1 MNPLNLPPL
10 FRRLSALEI
19 AARELEQAKR
29 DLLTH
34 ASLREYYMA
43 LEEMLGVRI
52 ARLEQAVRDLSA
64 SAPSETPQHLRDHAQ

>member
-1 MNPLNLPPL
+1 MKLLRILAKPT
-10 FRRLSALEI
+10 ALEI

-34 ASLREYYMA
+34 SALREYYMA

-52 ARLEQAVRDLSA
+52 ARLEQAVHDLA
-64 SAPSETPQHLRDHAQ
+64 APTPQPPVTKEPS

>member
-1 MNPLNLPPL
+1 MKLFHLPRL
-10 FRRLSALEI
+10 FRLPTALEI

-34 ASLREYYMA
+34 SALREYYMA

-64 SAPSETPQHLRDHAQ
+64 PRPQPDEIPE